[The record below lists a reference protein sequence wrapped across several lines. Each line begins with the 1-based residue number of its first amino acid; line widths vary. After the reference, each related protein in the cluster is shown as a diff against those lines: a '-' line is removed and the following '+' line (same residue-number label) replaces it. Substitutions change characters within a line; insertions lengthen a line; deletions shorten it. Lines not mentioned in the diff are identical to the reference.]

1 MVVRRTK
8 KVNKYRGDTT
18 HGGGH
23 RKKRRGAGSRGGRGN
38 AGSGKRA
45 GHKRQG
51 KALGRN
57 GFVPRRTPN
66 VEAGVN
72 LSYFTQK
79 KVDELVASKKA
90 VKEADVYVIDLK
102 NLGFAKLLGTGMSE
116 VKLKITVAKHTPKA
130 AQKVAEVGGEIV
142 VAA

>member
-102 NLGFAKLLGTGMSE
+102 DLGYAKLLGNGMTE
-116 VKLKITVAKHTPKA
+116 VKLKITVTKHTAKA
-130 AQKVAEVGGEIV
+130 AQKVTEVGGEII
-142 VAA
+142 AA